1 MTDGP
6 GDSKP
11 SGGGKPGEPGEKHG
25 EKRHLGDQHDQ
36 KTLGAAVVVVGFVAT
51 ILTIVSTFAHGSLAT
66 ALWTLGIALLVA
78 GGGLV
83 LNRIQRR
90 RWQVLLVVLVVVLVV
105 LLLILRGIL
114 SHTRT
119 VKHTTLPHPSQS
131 ARSQP
136 AKPTPSTTPATQCPG
151 GATPGTGRPRLPFA
165 SLSTRDGY
173 PAYWVA
179 YSPDGKWLAVSS
191 DNVDWTN
198 PPLNKGGS
206 LSLWDVECP
215 AVAARHL
222 VTNISDPQTK
232 GVWQAAF
239 SRDGKYLA
247 AADGNHTTY
256 VWDISKATPQLI
268 AQLPDPQDAD
278 IAMIEFG
285 VNDALFTADINGGAY
300 EWDILTQLS
309 TGSFVTGQP
318 GLAGLDSM
326 AISPDG
332 HTLAIGYSS
341 GNISLWNI
349 AKDSST
355 TLSTPGGTSATAVA
369 FGGHDGD
376 ILAAGGLNGQTY
388 LWDLSNHGLVAT
400 LPSGTGQQV
409 NTVTFNPAGTILAVA
424 TATASGNNTGYGH
437 VYLWNAV
444 SHSSLGTMQYSGET
458 AVFGLAFSPDGD
470 TLATSDYGA
479 RAYLWNATWLARR

>member
-6 GDSKP
+6 GA
-11 SGGGKPGEPGEKHG
+11 GGKPGEEHVK
-25 EKRHLGDQHDQ
+25 KRHLGDQDDQ
-36 KTLGAAVVVVGFVAT
+36 KSLGAAVVGVGFLAT
-51 ILTIVSTFAHGSLAT
+51 ILAIVSPFVHGSLIT
-66 ALWTLGIALLVA
+66 ALWTLGIALLVV
-78 GGGLV
+78 GGVLV
-83 LNRIQRR
+83 WNRTRR
-90 RWQVLLVVLVVVLVV
+90 RSVRAVLVALLVVLVVI
-105 LLLILRGIL
+105 LLIVRGSL
-114 SHTRT
+114 SHTGT
-119 VKHTTLPHPSQS
+119 VKPTALPHPSQS
-131 ARSQP
+131 ARSHP
-136 AKPTPSTTPATQCPG
+136 AKPTPSTTPGAQCPSD
-151 GATPGTGRPRLPFA
+151 ATPGTGRPKLPFA

-179 YSPDGKWLAVSS
+179 YSPNGKWLAVSS
-191 DNVDWTN
+191 DNVDWAN

-206 LSLWDVECP
+206 LSLWDVACP
-215 AVAARHL
+215 AVAAKHL
-222 VTNISDPQTK
+222 VTNILDPQTK

-247 AADGNHTTY
+247 AADGDHTTY
-256 VWDISKATPQLI
+256 VWGVSSATPHLV

-285 VNDALFTADINGGAY
+285 LNDALFTADINGGAY
-300 EWDILTQLS
+300 EWDILTEQS
-309 TGSFVTGQP
+309 VGSFITSQP

-332 HTLAIGYSS
+332 RTLALGYSS

-349 AKDSST
+349 ARDSSST
-355 TLSTPGGTSATAVA
+355 TLTTPGGTSATAVA

-376 ILAAGGLNGQTY
+376 ILAVGGLDGQTY
-388 LWDLSNHGLVAT
+388 LWNLSNHVLAAA

-409 NTVTFNPAGTILAVA
+409 NTVTFNPAGTVLAVA
-424 TATASGNNTGYGH
+424 TSTASGNDEGYGH

-444 SHSSLGTMQYSGET
+444 SHASLGTMQYSGET

-479 RAYLWNATWLARR
+479 RAYLWNTGWLTNR